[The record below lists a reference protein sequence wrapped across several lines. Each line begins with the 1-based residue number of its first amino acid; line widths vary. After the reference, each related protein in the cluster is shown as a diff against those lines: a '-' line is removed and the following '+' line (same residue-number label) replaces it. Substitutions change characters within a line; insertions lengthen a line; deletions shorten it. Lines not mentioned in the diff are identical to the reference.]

1 MPRVGNC
8 REMIKWLIFNKVDF
22 QNEPCIPHVLLT
34 LFHWIR
40 PKSIK
45 KTIKYVATQLAANV
59 VMADG
64 LLNRRKR
71 PNFQRAQT

>member
-8 REMIKWLIFNKVDF
+8 QEMIKRSIFNKVD
-22 QNEPCIPHVLLT
+22 QIERCIPHMLLT

-40 PKSIK
+40 PKSVQ

-71 PNFQRAQT
+71 ANFQCAQM

>member
-1 MPRVGNC
+1 M
-8 REMIKWLIFNKVDF
+8 DF
-22 QNEPCIPHVLLT
+22 QNERYIPHVLLT

-40 PKSIK
+40 PKSVK

-71 PNFQRAQT
+71 ANFQRAQT

>member
-8 REMIKWLIFNKVDF
+8 QEMIKRSIFNKVDF
-22 QNEPCIPHVLLT
+22 QIERCIPHMLLT
-34 LFHWIR
+34 LFQWIR
-40 PKSIK
+40 PKSVK

-71 PNFQRAQT
+71 ANFQRAQT

>member
-1 MPRVGNC
+1 M
-8 REMIKWLIFNKVDF
+8 
-22 QNEPCIPHVLLT
+22 LLT

-40 PKSIK
+40 PKSVK
-45 KTIKYVATQLAANV
+45 KPIKYVATQLAANV

-71 PNFQRAQT
+71 ANFQRAQT